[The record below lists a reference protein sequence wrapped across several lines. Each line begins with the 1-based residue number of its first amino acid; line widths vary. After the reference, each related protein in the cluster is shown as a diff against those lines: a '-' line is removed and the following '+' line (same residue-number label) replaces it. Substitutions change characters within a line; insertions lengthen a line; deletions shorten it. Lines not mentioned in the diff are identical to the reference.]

1 MKEQSC
7 QNFSSRK
14 LVKKSQNLH
23 EIAYLSTTS
32 RCETCD
38 GIPVIAVHY
47 GVKRTETHFDLC
59 LNFILGQKV
68 VDKKSRGM
76 YFK

>member
-1 MKEQSC
+1 MQKAE
-7 QNFSSRK
+7 
-14 LVKKSQNLH
+14 LLH
-23 EIAYLSTTS
+23 NYPNVNRAK
-32 RCETCD
+32 CE
-38 GIPVIAVHY
+38 AAAAHY

-68 VDKKSRGM
+68 ANKKSKGK

>member
-1 MKEQSC
+1 MG
-7 QNFSSRK
+7 NDA
-14 LVKKSQNLH
+14 LV
-23 EIAYLSTTS
+23 
-32 RCETCD
+32 
-38 GIPVIAVHY
+38 VHN

-68 VDKKSRGM
+68 ANKKSRGK